1 MRISLGEHRRRLL
14 LFLCA
19 IIVPSLV
26 LVALSLRMISQE
38 RELAEKRALDEQNR
52 RVNDIRQELQTRL
65 EKIKLAEVRGF
76 AAHTGKTLSEGYET
90 GETAF
95 LARLENNQP
104 ILPWEDDPR
113 PQQSQQLL
121 NEPAYAQRIQQGDHE
136 EFARKEFTRAS
147 KLYLEAARAAHQPV
161 QIGYAQ
167 ILLARA
173 LVKSGQQDEARALYR
188 KLLSLPGDVIDEQ
201 GIPLALYA
209 ARQLLDE
216 GVEYDSVSER
226 VRDELKTQRWLSPT
240 ESYTLRELINTV
252 ADKAPDANVREAA
265 RETQQEISNRIRD
278 VEQAL
283 SLQTDFANLKL
294 QTAPGNRTI
303 ATDSTWATYGDEP
316 WLVSIASDLAGT
328 GQIVVVVRGPAIFAS
343 LDSAKANQANSS
355 GTVKFVTSRESRGE
369 ALGENFPGLKIVFAD
384 FSNSSQSRW
393 NVQRL
398 FYLMVMFLVL
408 TLTSFGAYLLWRD
421 VRREVRLANLRSQ
434 FVSSVTHE
442 LKTPLT
448 SIRMFAETLRMGRF
462 QTPEAQSEYLDTIV
476 NESERLTRLLN
487 NVLDFSKI
495 EQGKKSYH
503 LEPTS
508 LAEIVYASA
517 KALEYPLAQQGFKLD
532 VEVENGLTIN
542 ADPDAI
548 EQAILNLL
556 TNAMKYSGE
565 SHEIGLRLKTLN
577 HHAMIEVT
585 DHGLGIT
592 PEEQPRVFE
601 KFYRVPRPENK
612 SIPGTG
618 LGLTLVEH
626 IAKGHGGSV
635 EVQSVPGE
643 GSTFSIY
650 LPLNNGDIARE
661 TQGSGPV

>member
-1 MRISLGEHRRRLL
+1 MRVSLGGHRRRLL
-14 LFLCA
+14 LFLSA

-38 RELAEKRALDEQNR
+38 RELAEKHALDEQKR
-52 RVNDIRQELQTRL
+52 RVNDIQQELLTRL
-65 EKIKLAEVRGF
+65 EKIKLVELRAFVAR
-76 AAHTGKTLSEGYET
+76 ASKTQLPNYET
-90 GETAF
+90 AETAF
-95 LARLENNQP
+95 LARLEKNHP
-104 ILPWEDDPR
+104 ILPWEDDR
-113 PQQSQQLL
+113 GPQESQQLF
-121 NEPAYAQRIQQGDHE
+121 NEPAFAQRIQQGDHE
-136 EFARKEFTRAS
+136 EFAGKDLTRAS
-147 KLYLEAARAAHQPV
+147 ALYREAERVAHEPAQV
-161 QIGYAQ
+161 GYAQ
-167 ILLARA
+167 ILLARS
-173 LVKSGQQDEARALYR
+173 LVKSGQQSEARALYR

-209 ARQLLDE
+209 ARQLLD
-216 GVEYDSVSER
+216 GGTEYDSVSER
-226 VRDELKTQRWLSPT
+226 VRNELKTQLWLSPT
-240 ESYTLRELINTV
+240 ESYTLRELINAV
-252 ADKAPDANVREAA
+252 AEKAPDANVREAA
-265 RETQQEISNRIRD
+265 KETQQEISNRIRD

-283 SLQTDFANLKL
+283 SLQTDFPNLKVL
-294 QTAPGNRTI
+294 PVLGIKTAAP
-303 ATDSTWATYGDEP
+303 DSVWAAYGDEP
-316 WLVSIASDLAGT
+316 WLVSVASDLAGT
-328 GQIVVVVRGPAIFAS
+328 GETAVVLRGPPIFAS
-343 LDSAKANQANSS
+343 LNSAKPNQGNSS
-355 GTVKFVTSRESRGE
+355 GAIKFVTSKESRGE
-369 ALGENFPGLKIVFAD
+369 ALGENFPGLKIVFD
-384 FSNSSQSRW
+384 GSDSSRSRW
-393 NVQRL
+393 NLQRL
-398 FYLMVMFLVL
+398 FYLVAMLLVL

-421 VRREVRLANLRSQ
+421 VRREVGLANLRSQ

-495 EQGKKSYH
+495 EQGQKSYH
-503 LEPTS
+503 FRPTS
-508 LAEIVYASA
+508 LAEVAYASA
-517 KALEYPLAQQGFKLD
+517 KALEYPFAQHGFELR

-542 ADPDAI
+542 ADRDAI

-577 HHAMIEVT
+577 HHAVIEVT
-585 DHGLGIT
+585 DRGLGIA
-592 PEEQPRVFE
+592 PEEQMRVFE
-601 KFYRVPRPENK
+601 KFYRAPRPENK

-635 EVQSVPGE
+635 EVRSAPGE

-650 LPLNNGDIARE
+650 LPLENGYSGTE
-661 TQGSGPV
+661 TQR

>member
-1 MRISLGEHRRRLL
+1 MRTSLGGHRRRLL
-14 LFLCA
+14 LFLSA

-26 LVALSLRMISQE
+26 LVTLSLRMISQE
-38 RELAEKRALDEQNR
+38 RELSEKRALDEQKR
-52 RVNDIRQELQTRL
+52 RVNDIRQELQARL
-65 EKIKLAEVRGF
+65 EKIKLVEVRAF
-76 AAHTGKTLSEGYET
+76 AARTSNAQPPNYEAS
-90 GETAF
+90 ETAF
-95 LARLENNQP
+95 LARLEKNQP
-104 ILPWEDDPR
+104 VLPWEDDR
-113 PQQSQQLL
+113 GPQESQQLL
-121 NEPAYAQRIQQGDHE
+121 NEPAFAQRIQQGDHE
-136 EFARKEFTRAS
+136 EFARKDFTRAS
-147 KLYLEAARAAHQPV
+147 EFYRAAARAAHQPAQV
-161 QIGYAQ
+161 GYAQ
-167 ILLARA
+167 ILVARA
-173 LVKSGQQDEARALYR
+173 LVKSGQQSEARELYR
-188 KLLSLPGDVIDEQ
+188 KLLSLPGEVIDEQ

-209 ARQLLDE
+209 ARQLLDA
-216 GVEYDSVSER
+216 GTEYDSVNER

-252 ADKAPDANVREAA
+252 AEKAPGANVREAA
-265 RETQQEISNRIRD
+265 KETLGVISSRIRD

-283 SLQTDFANLKL
+283 SLQTDFPNLKV
-294 QTAPGNRTI
+294 QPAPGSKTA
-303 ATDSTWATYGDEP
+303 ATDSVWATYGEEP
-316 WLVSIASDLAGT
+316 WLVSVASDLAGT
-328 GQIVVVVRGPAIFAS
+328 QQTAIVLRGPPIFAS
-343 LDSAKANQANSS
+343 LNSAKANQGNSS
-355 GTVKFVTSRESRGE
+355 GAVQFVASNESRGE
-369 ALGENFPGLKIVFAD
+369 ALGENFPGLKIVFD
-384 FSNSSQSRW
+384 ESNNSSQSRW
-393 NVQRL
+393 NLQRL
-398 FYLMVMFLVL
+398 FYLVAMLLVL
-408 TLTSFGAYLLWRD
+408 TLTSFGGYLLWRD

-448 SIRMFAETLRMGRF
+448 SIRMFAETLRMGRW

-495 EQGKKSYH
+495 EQGQKSYH

-508 LAEIVYASA
+508 LAEVVYASA
-517 KALEYPLAQQGFKLD
+517 KALEYPLAQQGFELH

-542 ADPDAI
+542 ADRDAI

-565 SHEIGLRLKTLN
+565 SHRIGLRLKTSN

-585 DHGLGIT
+585 DHGLGIA
-592 PEEQPRVFE
+592 PEEQTRVFE

-635 EVQSVPGE
+635 EVQSAPGE

-650 LPLNNGDIARE
+650 LPLENSHSGAE
-661 TQGSGPV
+661 TQR